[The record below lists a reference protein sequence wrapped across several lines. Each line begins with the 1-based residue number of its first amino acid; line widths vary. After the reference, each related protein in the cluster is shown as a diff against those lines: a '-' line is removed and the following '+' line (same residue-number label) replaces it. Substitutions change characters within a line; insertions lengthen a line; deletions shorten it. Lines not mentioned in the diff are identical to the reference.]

1 MTSSNSLFVDLSG
14 DQFLRLIFTHFQGF
28 IRSSIQGV
36 IEDSS
41 HQNGNI
47 FSAFVPVWKI
57 KVYWC
62 PCYAKFDS
70 MSWLKTSYNEINDC
84 LRKSDSNYF

>member
-47 FSAFVPVWKI
+47 YFQLLCQCGKLRFIGVHVMQNLI
-57 KVYWC
+57 
-62 PCYAKFDS
+62 PCDG
-70 MSWLKTSYNEINDC
+70 
-84 LRKSDSNYF
+84 